1 MNRKE
6 RNSNNHADMLEA
18 FGEHLKREEKSRNT
32 ITKYTRDAG
41 AFLQYLAGEELTKE
55 KTVAWKELL
64 VSRYAAASVNSML
77 AALNHFLDYIERSEY
92 KVKPLKLQR
101 EIFSR
106 EDRELTRDEYKRLV
120 RAAESE
126 GNRRLALILQTI
138 CATGIRVSEL
148 SYITLDA
155 VRCKRAQVNC
165 KGKRR
170 TVFLP
175 EQLCRLLKKY
185 ASGQKKGEEAVFVT
199 KNGKPVNRSNIWR
212 EMKLLCARA
221 NVEPQ
226 KVFPHNL
233 RHLFART
240 YYRMEKDLLRL
251 ADILGHASI
260 NTTRI
265 YTMESG
271 LIHMQQIGRMGL
283 VIT

>member
-1 MNRKE
+1 MNQKG
-6 RNSNNHADMLEA
+6 RNSTNRTDMLTA
-18 FGEHLKREEKSRNT
+18 FGEHLKQGEKSPNT
-32 ITKYTRDAG
+32 ISKYTRDAG
-41 AFLQYLAGEELTKE
+41 AFLRFLDGEAPSKE

-64 VSRYAAASVNSML
+64 VSQYAAASVNSML
-77 AALNHFLDYIERSEY
+77 AALNHFLDYIERPEY

-106 EDRELTRDEYKRLV
+106 EDRELTREEYMRLV
-120 RAAESE
+120 RAAEAN
-126 GNRRLALILQTI
+126 GNRRLSLILQTI

-155 VRCKRAQVNC
+155 VRCKRAQVDC

-175 EQLCRLLKKY
+175 QKLCRLLIKY
-185 ASGQKKGEEAVFVT
+185 VNEGEAGSETVFVT

-212 EMKLLCARA
+212 EMKQLCAKA
-221 NVEPQ
+221 GVEPQ

-271 LIHMQQIGRMGL
+271 LVHMQQIGRMGL